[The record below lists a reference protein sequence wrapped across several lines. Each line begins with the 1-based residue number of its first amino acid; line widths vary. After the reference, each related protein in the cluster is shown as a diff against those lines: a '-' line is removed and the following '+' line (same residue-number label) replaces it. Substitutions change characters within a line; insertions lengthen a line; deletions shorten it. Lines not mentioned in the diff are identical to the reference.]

1 MLYVYITYI
10 CKFIYMHTNMYK
22 RIQLTHLTFSSEVRN
37 FEKSQSFSYTVKP
50 SLNYYNEY
58 VF

>member
-1 MLYVYITYI
+1 
-10 CKFIYMHTNMYK
+10 MYK